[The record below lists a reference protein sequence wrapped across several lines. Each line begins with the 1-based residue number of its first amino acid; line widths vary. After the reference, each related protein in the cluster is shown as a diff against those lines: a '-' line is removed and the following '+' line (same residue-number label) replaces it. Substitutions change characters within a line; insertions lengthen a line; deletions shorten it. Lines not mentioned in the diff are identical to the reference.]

1 MDPQFAM
8 EQSHAGS
15 PLPALIVMGIIG
27 IFFVAVM
34 WKVFTKAG
42 EPGWA
47 AIVPLYNLYVLL
59 KIAGKPA
66 WWMLLFLVP
75 VVSLVISILVA
86 ISIAQRFGKG
96 TGFGLGLAFLGP
108 IFYPVLAFGSAEY
121 QGDRAA
127 LA

>member
-8 EQSHAGS
+8 EQSAHAGS
-15 PLPALIVMGIIG
+15 PLPGLIVMGIIG
-27 IFFVAVM
+27 IFFIAVM

-47 AIVPLYNLYVLL
+47 ALVPIYNLVVLL

-66 WWMLLFLVP
+66 WWLVLFLIP
-75 VVSLVISILVA
+75 LVSLVASILVA
-86 ISIAQRFGKG
+86 IGVAERFGKG

-121 QGDRAA
+121 RGGA